1 MEINDYESQIGECIR
16 ELRHKHHISQA
27 ELAEYSGY
35 SSVYICRVEKGNDT
49 PSIRAAENILN
60 ALGYRIVIG
69 VEKIDEK

>member
-1 MEINDYESQIGECIR
+1 MQINDYESQIGECIR
-16 ELRHKHHISQA
+16 ELRHKHHMSQA

-60 ALGYRIVIG
+60 AMGHSLTMEIRKW
-69 VEKIDEK
+69 ED